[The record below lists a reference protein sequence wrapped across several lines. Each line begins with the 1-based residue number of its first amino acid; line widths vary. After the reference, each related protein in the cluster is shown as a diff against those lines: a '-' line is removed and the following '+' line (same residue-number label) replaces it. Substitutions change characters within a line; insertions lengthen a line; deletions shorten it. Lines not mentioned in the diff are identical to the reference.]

1 MQLFNIVAAALALA
15 SATVMAKPLDTVAE
29 VKIKGVRYMD
39 HVKFADNVALER
51 RGGGGS
57 TTTTTTS
64 TTAGATTATSTTS
77 SATAAY
83 TTYSGKL
90 VYYGGPVIPT
100 INVIPLWWGSSVSY
114 TSQLPAFYGGIVN
127 STYWDM
133 LKQYS
138 TSSSSVIQRGTVGTP
153 ITLTGYPTATS
164 IDDTNDIVP
173 YLRSLVSAGTI
184 SPTANT

>member
-1 MQLFNIVAAALALA
+1 MQLFNIVAAALALT

-39 HVKFADNVALER
+39 HVKFADAVALER

-57 TTTTTTS
+57 TTTTTSKTSTSSSTSTSTKASTS
-64 TTAGATTATSTTS
+64 TTSATSTTVGTTTTASSTSS
-77 SATAAY
+77 SAAPAY
-83 TTYSGKL
+83 TTYAGKL
-90 VYYGGPVIPT
+90 VYYGGPVIPK

-133 LKQYS
+133 
-138 TSSSSVIQRGTVGTP
+138 
-153 ITLTGYPTATS
+153 
-164 IDDTNDIVP
+164 
-173 YLRSLVSAGTI
+173 
-184 SPTANT
+184 